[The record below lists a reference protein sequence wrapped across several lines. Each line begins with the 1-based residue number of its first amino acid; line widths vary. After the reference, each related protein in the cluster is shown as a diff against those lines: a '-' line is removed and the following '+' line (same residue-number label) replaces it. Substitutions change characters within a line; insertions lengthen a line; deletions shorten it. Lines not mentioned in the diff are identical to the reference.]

1 VSPILGYNPRMTDE
15 RAARDALQRL
25 LAATWE
31 PGSLRFTT
39 EFPWASLVQLAQ
51 DEGVAPMVHAATRE
65 ASTAIP
71 DEHRETLAE
80 SYYQI
85 ARDNVL
91 ASLDLA
97 PVLAALSS
105 LGIPALLVKGL
116 ALAGPLYGNVA
127 LRQMTD
133 LDLVVPRDHAPTA
146 WDVLLGLGYQ
156 PEQVE
161 IRPGAH
167 LAYNIQRRFFDP
179 ERQRATISIHWHLL
193 DVPYYVRQV
202 PMAWFWEH
210 TEPEQIAGHQV
221 QVLNAEADLLYLAAH
236 LALHH
241 RFDGL
246 RWFVDLALLVHQ
258 NTPSLDWTAIAHTA
272 QEFELLLALRET
284 LDRLAAYWPSLPLD
298 APRARLHALQPTALE
313 ARLFRLLTAEPRS
326 PLLDFYTD
334 VLCLPDLPSRLRFV
348 FSNTF
353 PQRAYMARRY
363 GAQRAWQLPF
373 WYAFRLGDG
382 LLKLLR
388 TLPQA
393 LRLRAT

>member
-1 VSPILGYNPRMTDE
+1 MTDE
-15 RAARDALQRL
+15 RAATDCLLRL
-25 LAATWE
+25 LASTWE
-31 PGSLRFTT
+31 PGNPPLP
-39 EFPWASLVQLAQ
+39 EAIPWTAVVHLAQ
-51 DEGVAPMVHAATRE
+51 EEGVAPLLH
-65 ASTAIP
+65 TAVRQANALLP
-71 DEHRETLAE
+71 DEEQETLVQ
-80 SYYQI
+80 SYYQT
-85 ARDNVL
+85 AWANAHSALNLAVVL
-91 ASLDLA
+91 D
-97 PVLAALSS
+97 ALSS
-105 LGIPALLVKGL
+105 VGIPVILVKGL
-116 ALAGPLYGNVA
+116 ALTESLYGDLA
-127 LRQMTD
+127 PRPMTD
-133 LDLVVPRDHAPTA
+133 LDLVVPRDRALA
-146 WDVLLGLGYQ
+146 AQEISANLGYQ
-156 PEQVE
+156 PAELE
-161 IRPGAH
+161 LTPSSH
-167 LAYNIQRRFFDP
+167 LAYRVQQRFYDP
-179 ERQRATISIHWHLL
+179 RNEGALVSIHWHLL
-193 DVPYYVRQV
+193 DIPYYVRQV
-202 PMAWFWEH
+202 PMAWFWAH
-210 TEPEQIAGHQV
+210 TEPEQLAGHQI
-221 QVLNAEADLLYLAAH
+221 QVLDPAANAIYLAAH